1 MDSLESRLRVVGG
14 GVSRVEALANATPSI
29 WPAVGWLTDSFGSRL
44 NPVTGQQ
51 RPHEGLDIS
60 GDRGD
65 PVFAAAE
72 GTVQSAGWSGDFG
85 NLIVVAHEFGLVTR
99 YAHLSKISVKPGD
112 YVTRGQSI
120 GQIGATGRT
129 TGPHLH
135 YEVWANGKP
144 INPLSLLTSQQRR

>member
-1 MDSLESRLRVVGG
+1 M
-14 GVSRVEALANATPSI
+14 
-29 WPAVGWLTDSFGSRL
+29 TDSFGSRL

-72 GTVQSAGWSGDFG
+72 GTVQSAGWSGDYG
-85 NLIVVAHEFGLVTR
+85 NLVVVAHEFGLVTR

-112 YVTRGQSI
+112 YVSRGQNI